1 MKKKQMFR
9 NKHIDSIRKI
19 GSKVDEFENE
29 SSEISFEDE
38 KWAKEYCESFMFNLR
53 VDRFNKRK

>member
-19 GSKVDEFENE
+19 GSKVEEYENL
-29 SSEISFEDE
+29 SSEISFKEE
-38 KWAKEYCESFMFNLR
+38 KWAKEYCESFMYNLL
-53 VDRFNKRK
+53 VDRFNKLK

>member
-1 MKKKQMFR
+1 MFR